1 MEILSN
7 KAFNKVLIT
16 KIMVCTDIPGA
27 HPACVKKFAKLTD
40 NEFISDSEI
49 PQDVVIKVHN
59 PCQVIYTV
67 RYDGRTNLL
76 FNKELISLVNQ

>member
-1 MEILSN
+1 MKILSN
-7 KAFNKVLIT
+7 EAFNKVLIT

-49 PQDVVIKVHN
+49 PQDAVIKVHN
-59 PCQVIYTV
+59 PYQAIYTV
-67 RYDGRTNLL
+67 KYDDRTNLL